1 MFMIP
6 EGYSQGGIDLLQII
20 GKELILAKRYDSL
33 KEYRNTL
40 LPLQRFPINDKHD
53 TIFVIE
59 EIIYSNGT
67 EYVSLSCWTDSIIV
81 SATGSKLSDTTL
93 MKIKKERFF
102 PQWLIDKVEA
112 WDTDTLMALDIPEK
126 MRYEDYSRYYVYR
139 ITIIDG
145 IVEVSTL
152 NFTSKQSSFFPMN
165 EEERNLLWEIW
176 IDNDMDWEDMEDVE
190 DEDQKHLNGEFFVS
204 QSWRMFGVR

>member
-1 MFMIP
+1 MKKVLFVIVLCMFMIP

-20 GKELILAKRYDSL
+20 GKELILAKKYDSL
-33 KEYRNTL
+33 KEYKNTL
-40 LPLQRFPINDKHD
+40 LPLQRFPINYKHD

-126 MRYEDYSRYYVYR
+126 MRYEGYSRYYVYR

-176 IDNDMDWEDMEDVE
+176 IGSDMNWGDMEDE
-190 DEDQKHLNGEFFVS
+190 D
-204 QSWRMFGVR
+204 

>member
-139 ITIIDG
+139 IIIIDG
-145 IVEVSTL
+145 IIEVNIL
-152 NFTSKQSSFFPMN
+152 YFTSKQSSFFPMN

-190 DEDQKHLNGEFFVS
+190 DED
-204 QSWRMFGVR
+204 

>member
-190 DEDQKHLNGEFFVS
+190 DED
-204 QSWRMFGVR
+204 

>member
-1 MFMIP
+1 MKKVLFVIVLCMFMIP

-40 LPLQRFPINDKHD
+40 LPLQKFPINYKHD

-139 ITIIDG
+139 IIIIDG
-145 IVEVSTL
+145 IIEVNIL
-152 NFTSKQSSFFPMN
+152 YFTSKQSSFFPMN

-176 IDNDMDWEDMEDVE
+176 IGSDMNLGDMEDE
-190 DEDQKHLNGEFFVS
+190 D
-204 QSWRMFGVR
+204 

>member
-1 MFMIP
+1 MKKVLFVIVLCMFMIP

-40 LPLQRFPINDKHD
+40 LPLQRFPINYKHD

-126 MRYEDYSRYYVYR
+126 IRYEDYSRYYVYR
-139 ITIIDG
+139 IIIIDG
-145 IVEVSTL
+145 IIEVNIL
-152 NFTSKQSSFFPMN
+152 YFTSKQSSFFPMN

-176 IDNDMDWEDMEDVE
+176 IGSDMNWGDIE
-190 DEDQKHLNGEFFVS
+190 DED
-204 QSWRMFGVR
+204 

>member
-40 LPLQRFPINDKHD
+40 LPLQKFPINYKQD

-59 EIIYSNGT
+59 EILYSNGT

-139 ITIIDG
+139 IIIIDG
-145 IVEVSTL
+145 IIEVNIL
-152 NFTSKQSSFFPMN
+152 YFTSKQSSFFPMN

-176 IDNDMDWEDMEDVE
+176 IGSDMNWGDME
-190 DEDQKHLNGEFFVS
+190 DEDQKHPKGE
-204 QSWRMFGVR
+204 

>member
-1 MFMIP
+1 MKKVLFVIVLCMFMIP

-102 PQWLIDKVEA
+102 PQWLVDKVEA

-190 DEDQKHLNGEFFVS
+190 DED
-204 QSWRMFGVR
+204 

>member
-1 MFMIP
+1 MKKVLFVIVLCMFMIP

-40 LPLQRFPINDKHD
+40 LPLQRFPINYKHD

-67 EYVSLSCWTDSIIV
+67 EYVSLSYWTDSIIV

-102 PQWLIDKVEA
+102 PQWLVDKVEA

-139 ITIIDG
+139 IIIIDG
-145 IVEVSTL
+145 IIEVNIL
-152 NFTSKQSSFFPMN
+152 YFTSKQSSFFPMN

-176 IDNDMDWEDMEDVE
+176 IGSDMNWGDMEDE
-190 DEDQKHLNGEFFVS
+190 D
-204 QSWRMFGVR
+204 

>member
-20 GKELILAKRYDSL
+20 GKELILAKRYDSI

-126 MRYEDYSRYYVYR
+126 MRYEHYSRYYVYR

-190 DEDQKHLNGEFFVS
+190 DED
-204 QSWRMFGVR
+204 

>member
-139 ITIIDG
+139 IIIIDG
-145 IVEVSTL
+145 IIEVNIL
-152 NFTSKQSSFFPMN
+152 YFTSKQSSFFPMN

-176 IDNDMDWEDMEDVE
+176 IGSDMNWGDME
-190 DEDQKHLNGEFFVS
+190 DEDQKHPNGE
-204 QSWRMFGVR
+204 

>member
-1 MFMIP
+1 MKKVLFVIVLCMFMIP

-40 LPLQRFPINDKHD
+40 LPLQRFPINYKHD

-59 EIIYSNGT
+59 EILYSNGT

-139 ITIIDG
+139 IIIING
-145 IVEVSTL
+145 IIEVNIL
-152 NFTSKQSSFFPMN
+152 YFTSKQSSFFPMN

-176 IDNDMDWEDMEDVE
+176 IGSDMNWGDMEDE
-190 DEDQKHLNGEFFVS
+190 D
-204 QSWRMFGVR
+204 

>member
-1 MFMIP
+1 MKKVLFVIVLCMFMIP

-40 LPLQRFPINDKHD
+40 LPLQRFPINYKHD

-59 EIIYSNGT
+59 EILYSNGT

-139 ITIIDG
+139 IIIIDG
-145 IVEVSTL
+145 IIEVNIL
-152 NFTSKQSSFFPMN
+152 YFTSKQSSFFPMN

-190 DEDQKHLNGEFFVS
+190 DED
-204 QSWRMFGVR
+204 

>member
-40 LPLQRFPINDKHD
+40 LPLQRFPINYKHD

-59 EIIYSNGT
+59 EILYSNGT

-176 IDNDMDWEDMEDVE
+176 IGSDMNWGDMEDE
-190 DEDQKHLNGEFFVS
+190 D
-204 QSWRMFGVR
+204 

>member
-1 MFMIP
+1 MKKVLFVIVLCMFMIP

-40 LPLQRFPINDKHD
+40 LPLQRFPINYKHD

-59 EIIYSNGT
+59 EILYSNGT

-139 ITIIDG
+139 IIIIDG
-145 IVEVSTL
+145 IIEVNIL
-152 NFTSKQSSFFPMN
+152 YFTSKQSSFFPMN

-176 IDNDMDWEDMEDVE
+176 IGSDMNWGDMEDE
-190 DEDQKHLNGEFFVS
+190 G
-204 QSWRMFGVR
+204 

>member
-1 MFMIP
+1 MKKVLFVIALCMFMIP

-40 LPLQRFPINDKHD
+40 LPLQRFPINYKHD

-59 EIIYSNGT
+59 EILYSNGT

-102 PQWLIDKVEA
+102 PQWLVDKVEA

-139 ITIIDG
+139 IIIIDG
-145 IVEVSTL
+145 IIEVNIL
-152 NFTSKQSSFFPMN
+152 YFTSKQSSFFPMN

-176 IDNDMDWEDMEDVE
+176 IGSDMNWGDMEDE
-190 DEDQKHLNGEFFVS
+190 D
-204 QSWRMFGVR
+204 

>member
-40 LPLQRFPINDKHD
+40 LPLQRFPINYKHD

-59 EIIYSNGT
+59 EILYSNGT

-93 MKIKKERFF
+93 MKIKKERFC

-190 DEDQKHLNGEFFVS
+190 DED
-204 QSWRMFGVR
+204 

>member
-40 LPLQRFPINDKHD
+40 LPLQRFPINYKHD

-59 EIIYSNGT
+59 EILYSNGT

-139 ITIIDG
+139 IIIIDG
-145 IVEVSTL
+145 IIEVNIL
-152 NFTSKQSSFFPMN
+152 YFTSKQSSFFPMN
-165 EEERNLLWEIW
+165 EEERNLLCEIW
-176 IDNDMDWEDMEDVE
+176 IGSDMNWGDMEDE
-190 DEDQKHLNGEFFVS
+190 D
-204 QSWRMFGVR
+204 

>member
-1 MFMIP
+1 MKKVLFVIVLCMFMIP

-40 LPLQRFPINDKHD
+40 LPLQRFPINYKHD

-59 EIIYSNGT
+59 EILYSNGT

-139 ITIIDG
+139 IIIIDG
-145 IVEVSTL
+145 IIEVNIL
-152 NFTSKQSSFFPMN
+152 YFTSKQSSFFPMN

-176 IDNDMDWEDMEDVE
+176 IGSDMNWGDMEDE
-190 DEDQKHLNGEFFVS
+190 D
-204 QSWRMFGVR
+204 

>member
-1 MFMIP
+1 MKKVLFVIVLCMFMIP

-40 LPLQRFPINDKHD
+40 LPLQKFPINYKQD

-59 EIIYSNGT
+59 EILYSNGT

-139 ITIIDG
+139 IIIIDG
-145 IVEVSTL
+145 IIEVNIL
-152 NFTSKQSSFFPMN
+152 YFTSKQSSFFPMN

-176 IDNDMDWEDMEDVE
+176 IGSDMNWGDMEDE
-190 DEDQKHLNGEFFVS
+190 D
-204 QSWRMFGVR
+204 

>member
-1 MFMIP
+1 MIP

-190 DEDQKHLNGEFFVS
+190 DED
-204 QSWRMFGVR
+204 

>member
-1 MFMIP
+1 MKKVLFVIVLCMFMIP

-40 LPLQRFPINDKHD
+40 LPLQRFPINYKHD

-59 EIIYSNGT
+59 EIVYSDGT

-139 ITIIDG
+139 IIIIDG
-145 IVEVSTL
+145 IIEVNIL
-152 NFTSKQSSFFPMN
+152 YFTSKQSSFFPMN

-176 IDNDMDWEDMEDVE
+176 IGSDMNWGDMEDE
-190 DEDQKHLNGEFFVS
+190 D
-204 QSWRMFGVR
+204 

>member
-1 MFMIP
+1 MKKVLFVIVLCMFMIP

-40 LPLQRFPINDKHD
+40 LPLQRFPINYKHD

-139 ITIIDG
+139 IIIIDG
-145 IVEVSTL
+145 IIEVNIL
-152 NFTSKQSSFFPMN
+152 YFTSKQSSFFPMN

-176 IDNDMDWEDMEDVE
+176 IGSDMNWGDMEDE
-190 DEDQKHLNGEFFVS
+190 D
-204 QSWRMFGVR
+204 

>member
-1 MFMIP
+1 MKKVLFVIVLCMFMIP

-139 ITIIDG
+139 IIIIDG
-145 IVEVSTL
+145 IIEVNIL
-152 NFTSKQSSFFPMN
+152 YFTSKQSSFFPMN

-176 IDNDMDWEDMEDVE
+176 IGSDMNWGDMEDE
-190 DEDQKHLNGEFFVS
+190 D
-204 QSWRMFGVR
+204 

>member
-1 MFMIP
+1 MKKVLFVIVLCMFMIP

-40 LPLQRFPINDKHD
+40 LPLQRFPINYKHD

-59 EIIYSNGT
+59 EILYSNGT

-165 EEERNLLWEIW
+165 EEERNLLWEKW

-190 DEDQKHLNGEFFVS
+190 DED
-204 QSWRMFGVR
+204 

>member
-1 MFMIP
+1 MKKVLFVIVLCMFMIP

-40 LPLQRFPINDKHD
+40 LPLQRFPINYKHD

-67 EYVSLSCWTDSIIV
+67 EYVSLSYWTDSIIV
-81 SATGSKLSDTTL
+81 SATGSKLSDTIL

-102 PQWLIDKVEA
+102 PQWLVDKVEA
-112 WDTDTLMALDIPEK
+112 WDTDTLMALDISEK

-139 ITIIDG
+139 IIIIDG
-145 IVEVSTL
+145 IIEVNIL
-152 NFTSKQSSFFPMN
+152 YFTSKQSSFFPMN

-176 IDNDMDWEDMEDVE
+176 IGSDMNWGDMEDE
-190 DEDQKHLNGEFFVS
+190 D
-204 QSWRMFGVR
+204 

>member
-93 MKIKKERFF
+93 MKRKKERFF

-176 IDNDMDWEDMEDVE
+176 INNDMDWEDMEDVE
-190 DEDQKHLNGEFFVS
+190 DED
-204 QSWRMFGVR
+204 

>member
-1 MFMIP
+1 MKKVLFVIVLCMFMIP

-40 LPLQRFPINDKHD
+40 LPLQRFPINYKHD

-59 EIIYSNGT
+59 ELIYSNGT

-139 ITIIDG
+139 IIIIDG
-145 IVEVSTL
+145 IIEVNNL
-152 NFTSKQSSFFPMN
+152 YFTSKQSSFFPMN

-176 IDNDMDWEDMEDVE
+176 IGSDMNRGDMEDE
-190 DEDQKHLNGEFFVS
+190 D
-204 QSWRMFGVR
+204 

>member
-1 MFMIP
+1 MKKVLFVIVLCMFMIP

-40 LPLQRFPINDKHD
+40 LPLQKFPINYKHD

-59 EIIYSNGT
+59 EILYSNGT

-139 ITIIDG
+139 IIIIDG
-145 IVEVSTL
+145 IIEVNIL
-152 NFTSKQSSFFPMN
+152 YFTSKQSSFFPMN

-176 IDNDMDWEDMEDVE
+176 IGSDMNWGDMEDE
-190 DEDQKHLNGEFFVS
+190 D
-204 QSWRMFGVR
+204 

>member
-1 MFMIP
+1 MKKVLFVIVLCMFMIP

-165 EEERNLLWEIW
+165 EEERNLLWEKW

-190 DEDQKHLNGEFFVS
+190 DED
-204 QSWRMFGVR
+204 

>member
-1 MFMIP
+1 MKKVLFVIVLCMFMIP

-40 LPLQRFPINDKHD
+40 LPLQRFPINYKHD

-139 ITIIDG
+139 IIIIDG
-145 IVEVSTL
+145 IIEVNNL
-152 NFTSKQSSFFPMN
+152 YFTSKQSSFFPMN

-176 IDNDMDWEDMEDVE
+176 IGSDMNWGDMEDE
-190 DEDQKHLNGEFFVS
+190 D
-204 QSWRMFGVR
+204 

>member
-81 SATGSKLSDTTL
+81 SATGSKLSDTIL

-190 DEDQKHLNGEFFVS
+190 DED
-204 QSWRMFGVR
+204 

>member
-1 MFMIP
+1 MKKVLFVIVLCMFMIP

-190 DEDQKHLNGEFFVS
+190 DEE
-204 QSWRMFGVR
+204 

>member
-1 MFMIP
+1 MKKVLFVIVLCMFMIP

-40 LPLQRFPINDKHD
+40 LPLQRFPINYKHD

-59 EIIYSNGT
+59 EILYSNGT

-126 MRYEDYSRYYVYR
+126 MKYEDYSRYYVYR
-139 ITIIDG
+139 IIIIDG
-145 IVEVSTL
+145 IIEVNIL
-152 NFTSKQSSFFPMN
+152 YFTSKQSSFFTMN

-176 IDNDMDWEDMEDVE
+176 IGSDMNWGDMEDE
-190 DEDQKHLNGEFFVS
+190 D
-204 QSWRMFGVR
+204 

>member
-93 MKIKKERFF
+93 MKRKKERFF

-190 DEDQKHLNGEFFVS
+190 DED
-204 QSWRMFGVR
+204 

>member
-190 DEDQKHLNGEFFVS
+190 DEE
-204 QSWRMFGVR
+204 

>member
-40 LPLQRFPINDKHD
+40 LPLQRFPINYKHD

-190 DEDQKHLNGEFFVS
+190 DED
-204 QSWRMFGVR
+204 

>member
-1 MFMIP
+1 
-6 EGYSQGGIDLLQII
+6 
-20 GKELILAKRYDSL
+20 
-33 KEYRNTL
+33 
-40 LPLQRFPINDKHD
+40 
-53 TIFVIE
+53 
-59 EIIYSNGT
+59 
-67 EYVSLSCWTDSIIV
+67 
-81 SATGSKLSDTTL
+81 

-190 DEDQKHLNGEFFVS
+190 DED
-204 QSWRMFGVR
+204 